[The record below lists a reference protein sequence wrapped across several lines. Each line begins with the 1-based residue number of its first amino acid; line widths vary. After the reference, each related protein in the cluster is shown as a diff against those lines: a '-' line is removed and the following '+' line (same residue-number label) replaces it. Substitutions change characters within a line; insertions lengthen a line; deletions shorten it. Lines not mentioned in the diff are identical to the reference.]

1 MALIEFLVK
10 NTRAWAVA
18 CRRADLALRRAKGF
32 VLCRCT
38 KEFGGQIGLSR
49 PNSVLRTPA
58 LTLPT
63 TSQYSVNIVT
73 LRVSWSEALALFSE
87 KISKG

>member
-10 NTRAWAVA
+10 NTRAWDVA
-18 CRRADLALRRAKGF
+18 CRRADLFLRRANGF
-32 VLCRCT
+32 VLCRFA

-49 PNSVLRTPA
+49 SNSVLRTPA
-58 LTLPT
+58 LTLLT
-63 TSQYSVNIVT
+63 TSQFSVIIAT